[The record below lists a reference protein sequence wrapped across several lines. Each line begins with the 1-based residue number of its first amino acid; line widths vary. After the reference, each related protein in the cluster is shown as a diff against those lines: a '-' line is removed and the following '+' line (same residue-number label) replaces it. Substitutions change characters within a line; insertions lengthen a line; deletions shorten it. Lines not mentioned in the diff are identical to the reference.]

1 MITAVMKAI
10 AERAP
15 EKAKR
20 MKGKQLER
28 YATEVVKRHRERL
41 ADQMPP
47 KEDMNGRRMM
57 EEILLHDAIEEATA
71 PDDLTD

>member
-10 AERAP
+10 QERAP

-28 YATEVVKRHRERL
+28 YATEVVKRHSERL
-41 ADQMPP
+41 ADQMPDDSDP
-47 KEDMNGRRMM
+47 AGQVMM
-57 EEILLHDAIEEATA
+57 REILLHDAIEEATA